1 MDKLNIYCLTLS
13 SLHYES
19 IIKKSYIPVGL
30 GDDNFNKKWLTDKE
44 GKNISLKN
52 PFYGEYTF
60 HYNIWKNELILK
72 DKNDWI
78 GFCTYR
84 RFWSQDS
91 ILKTNLSFERDI
103 LKTIPIQWTNHDS
116 ILVEPIFT
124 NTTKLSKII
133 KHGKKILINNP
144 LLFFNKSKITI
155 KTHFDMYHGYGNLDK
170 AIDLL
175 DVIDRQKF
183 RNYVENNVYFNPYN
197 MFICKGKKILFD
209 YYAAVFPWLKRCEDV
224 FGFDLGESYGKKR
237 IYGFLAERFLSY
249 WFNEYANPKNWPI
262 YFKNI
267 N

>member
-30 GDDNFNKKWLTDKE
+30 GEDNFDKKWLTDKE

-133 KHGKKILINNP
+133 KHGKKILMNNP
-144 LLFFNKSKITI
+144 LLFFDKSKITI

-224 FGFDLGESYGKKR
+224 FGFDLGESYGKKE
-237 IYGFLAERFLSY
+237 FMDF
-249 WFNEYANPKNWPI
+249 
-262 YFKNI
+262 
-267 N
+267 

>member
-19 IIKKSYIPVGL
+19 IIKKNYIPVGL
-30 GDDNFNKKWLTDKE
+30 GDDNFDKKWLTDKE

-60 HYNIWKNELILK
+60 HYNIWKNELILR

-91 ILKTNLSFERDI
+91 ILKTNFSFQRDI
-103 LKTIPIQWTNHDS
+103 LKTIPNQWTNHNS

-144 LLFFNKSKITI
+144 LLFFDKSKITI

-170 AIDLL
+170 
-175 DVIDRQKF
+175 
-183 RNYVENNVYFNPYN
+183 
-197 MFICKGKKILFD
+197 
-209 YYAAVFPWLKRCEDV
+209 
-224 FGFDLGESYGKKR
+224 
-237 IYGFLAERFLSY
+237 LS
-249 WFNEYANPKNWPI
+249 I
-262 YFKNI
+262 
-267 N
+267 